1 MGGDGGRPR
10 REAMILVIARV
21 CVAISALD
29 HFELGRGSRS
39 EIASSFVLAASSFA
53 LISSNFT
60 PKVASM
66 SFTFVAS
73 WSMRTAGVVLRG
85 AESLLTQRW
94 RGADSN
100 HRSRARKNYLSR
112 PPCLGEEDN
121 RR

>member
-10 REAMILVIARV
+10 REAMILAIARV

-60 PKVASM
+60 PKVAS
-66 SFTFVAS
+66 SVAGLWTS
-73 WSMRTAGVVLRG
+73 AEDKQLGITPVRTWGRVPAALRVK
-85 AESLLTQRW
+85 TI
-94 RGADSN
+94 
-100 HRSRARKNYLSR
+100 
-112 PPCLGEEDN
+112 
-121 RR
+121 

>member
-1 MGGDGGRPR
+1 VGGDGGRPR

-21 CVAISALD
+21 CVAISAPIILNSA
-29 HFELGRGSRS
+29 GSRW
-39 EIASSFVLAASSFA
+39 EIASSFVLAALSFA

-85 AESLLTQRW
+85 TESLLTHRW
-94 RGADSN
+94 RKVDLNPWSPLNRRRFGAWG
-100 HRSRARKNYLSR
+100 RMRAR
-112 PPCLGEEDN
+112 PE
-121 RR
+121 